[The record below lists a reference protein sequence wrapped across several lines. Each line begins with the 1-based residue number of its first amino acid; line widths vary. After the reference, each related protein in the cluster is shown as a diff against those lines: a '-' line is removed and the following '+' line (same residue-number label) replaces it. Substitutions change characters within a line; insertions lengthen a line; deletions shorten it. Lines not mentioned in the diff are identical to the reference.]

1 MFAASAENASE
12 IGIDAHRDAN
22 AISLQYE
29 IIKDALDCCLAL
41 VMLVLTAPVVLLCML
56 LVRLTSN
63 GRALYTQQR
72 LGRHGR
78 LFKVYKIR
86 TMYQDSEHES
96 GAVWSLPGDR
106 RVTPLGRFLRASHI
120 DELPQLVNVLRRE
133 MSLIGPRPERPEIAA
148 QLERALP
155 DYRLA
160 AERSARPDRPGPGSA
175 GP

>member
-41 VMLVLTAPVVLLCML
+41 VMLVVTAPIVLLSML
-56 LVRLTSN
+56 LVRLSSK
-63 GRALYTQQR
+63 GPALYTQQR

-78 LFKVYKIR
+78 LFKVYKVR

-96 GAVWSLPGDR
+96 GAVWCASR
-106 RVTPLGRFLRASHI
+106 RPAGHT
-120 DELPQLVNVLRRE
+120 
-133 MSLIGPRPERPEIAA
+133 
-148 QLERALP
+148 
-155 DYRLA
+155 
-160 AERSARPDRPGPGSA
+160 PGPIPAPATSTNCRNWSTCSA
-175 GP
+175 GR